1 MRAQMAGKDSK
12 AGVASLTRKCETLRA
27 KTEKLVDL
35 LNVRDSVEMQVTAAE
50 AEVNSL
56 NRKLSGLDK
65 RVATAKEAIEGW
77 MSNAH

>member
-1 MRAQMAGKDSK
+1 M
-12 AGVASLTRKCETLRA
+12 ASLTRKCETLGV

-35 LNVRDSVEMQVTAAE
+35 LNVRDSVEMEVAAAE